1 MDGSNTIL
9 IYYFGNARYMR
20 IIVLGGFLG
29 SGKTTI
35 LMKIANTFIAKG
47 RKVAVLVNDVG
58 EIGVD
63 GKTLAAEGYNT
74 TELPDGC
81 VCCSLKSTLQIAVNN
96 IARDVNP
103 DVMLIEPTGLALP
116 SKVVESIVT
125 IHEVLPDAPKF
136 PKPDIIGVVDAV
148 RFPIFAAKKETFV
161 KEQTE
166 GSKMVIINKID
177 VASEKCM
184 ADTEMWLSLNVGD
197 VPLYKVSALT
207 GEGMDKA
214 MEAIIDE

>member
-1 MDGSNTIL
+1 
-9 IYYFGNARYMR
+9 MR

-35 LMKIANTFIAKG
+35 LMRIANTFIKQG
-47 RKVAVLVNDVG
+47 NKVAVLVNDVG

-81 VCCSLKSTLQIAVNN
+81 VCCSLKSELQIAVRNV
-96 IARDVNP
+96 ARDLNP

-116 SKVVESIVT
+116 SKVVESINT
-125 IHEVLPDAPKF
+125 IHEIIHDAPEF
-136 PKPDIIGVVDAV
+136 PKPDIIGIVDAV
-148 RFPIFAAKKETFV
+148 RFPIFAAKKERFV
-161 KEQTE
+161 TEQIE
-166 GSKMVIINKID
+166 GSKLVIINKID

-184 ADTEMWLSLNVGD
+184 ADTEMWLSINFGNI
-197 VPLYKVSALT
+197 PLYKVSALT

-214 MEAIIDE
+214 LEAVING

>member
-1 MDGSNTIL
+1 
-9 IYYFGNARYMR
+9 MR

-35 LMKIANTFIAKG
+35 LMRIANTFIGKG
-47 RKVAVLVNDVG
+47 NKVAVLVNDVG

-81 VCCSLKSTLQIAVNN
+81 VCCSLKSELQIAVRNV
-96 IARDVNP
+96 ARDLNP
-103 DVMLIEPTGLALP
+103 DIMLIEPTGLALP
-116 SKVVESIVT
+116 SKVVESIDT
-125 IHEVLPDAPKF
+125 IHEILPDAPRF
-136 PKPDIIGVVDAV
+136 PKPEIIGVVDAV

-161 KEQTE
+161 REQIN

-184 ADTEMWLSLNVGD
+184 ADTEMWLSLNVGN

-214 MEAIIDE
+214 LEAIVGE